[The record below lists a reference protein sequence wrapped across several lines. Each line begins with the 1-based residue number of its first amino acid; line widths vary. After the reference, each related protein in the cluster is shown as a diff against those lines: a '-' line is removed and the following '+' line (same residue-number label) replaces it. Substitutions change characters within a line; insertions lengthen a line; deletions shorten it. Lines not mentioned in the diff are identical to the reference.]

1 MTRFDLEQRQPSH
14 ATAVRAGLADS
25 SLAEEKM
32 GLLEPDSRTIA
43 AAFERL
49 WRAQRELTDRNFAR
63 GFGSARAGLHGKPAE
78 EEG

>member
-1 MTRFDLEQRQPSH
+1 MTRFDLEQTQPSH
-14 ATAVRAGLADS
+14 ADAVRAGLADS
-25 SLAEEKM
+25 SLSNEEI
-32 GLLEPDSRTIA
+32 GPDSRTIA